1 MSGFSYVQTPEGFE
15 TLTVLVD
22 GELHTISSNSSNFN
36 AVFDRVREGN
46 YDVVSLIDASIG
58 LANDLI
64 DSGMSESIRVENG
77 HVLYNDKVVNNTC
90 ADYIVEL
97 YQSGSKDYVA
107 FANFMAKIVENE
119 QHHAKNRL
127 FDWLEATGGF
137 ALTPDGDII
146 GYKGLNANLTSCR
159 QGPGKVNGTV
169 FESANLDN
177 SPGNT
182 VEVDKV
188 EMNPEVGCSYGL
200 HAGTWEYASGF
211 SRGATVSVI
220 IDPRDVVSVPTDC
233 SDQKMRCKKY
243 VVKEQ
248 ISAPYSQK
256 VVK

>member
-15 TLTVLVD
+15 TLTILID
-22 GELHTISSNSSNFN
+22 GELHTVTSNSSNFN
-36 AVFDRVREGN
+36 EVFDRVRSGN
-46 YDVVSLIDASIG
+46 YDVVGLINASVGISK
-58 LANDLI
+58 DLI
-64 DSGMSESIRVENG
+64 DHGLSDKIRVENG

-90 ADYIVEL
+90 ADYIVDL
-97 YQSGSKDYVA
+97 YRSGSKDYVA
-107 FANFMAKIVENE
+107 FANFMAKIVESE

-137 ALTPDGDII
+137 ALTSDGNII
-146 GYKGLNANLTSCR
+146 GYKGLNSNFGSIHA
-159 QGPGKVNGTV
+159 GPGRVNGV
-169 FESANLDN
+169 PFDRASLDN

-182 VEVDKV
+182 VEVDEV

-200 HAGTWEYASGF
+200 HAGTWDYASSF
-211 SRGATVSVI
+211 SRGQTVSVV

-248 ISAPYSQK
+248 VTAPYSAK

>member
-1 MSGFSYVQTPEGFE
+1 MSGFSYVQTPEGFA
-15 TLTVLVD
+15 TLTILID
-22 GELHTISSNSSNFN
+22 GELHTVTSNSSNFYE
-36 AVFDRVREGN
+36 VFNRVRVDD
-46 YDVVSLIDASIG
+46 YDVVGLINASVG
-58 LANDLI
+58 LATDLI
-64 DSGMSESIRVENG
+64 DYGLSDKIRVENG

-90 ADYIVEL
+90 ADYIVDL

-137 ALTPDGDII
+137 ALTPEGNII
-146 GYKGLNANLTSCR
+146 GYKGLLDNFTSIHA
-159 QGPGKVNGTV
+159 GPGRVNGV
-169 FESANLDN
+169 SYGSANLDN

-182 VEVDKV
+182 VEVDRV

-200 HAGTWEYASGF
+200 HAGTWDYASGF
-211 SRGATVSVI
+211 SRGKTVSVI

-248 ISAPYSQK
+248 VTAPYSAK